1 MNTNPQIYKTV
12 GSLIFHKYEQLHS
25 TSFRCKEIVKH
36 QDTDYAFFSSITNNN
51 RLSQLSTISIS
62 NDNMCLMIDNKSCYS
77 NRLYY
82 HSIVRHIFINRGTFY
97 ANDVYTL
104 SDYIVN
110 FPFNLILANR
120 MLSTI
125 YLQYQLLLESGY
137 SISYIDPEDIL
148 VICIQEEGRED
159 GILFFFSNYEKIYK
173 INITMKGGN
182 SDSNDSIQVIHCY
195 EHDNLFLPPELIENI
210 DIPFTC
216 HKSSWFYSLAC
227 LVLYCL
233 NPDKINDG
241 FRILCSSCE
250 NSNSKHD
257 YMINQLSEYNGTK
270 LYYTLLYCLS
280 KEPCNRE
287 FILF

>member
-1 MNTNPQIYKTV
+1 MNTNPQIYKTI

-25 TSFRCKEIVKH
+25 TSFRCNEIIEY

-51 RLSQLSTISIS
+51 NSLSQLSTISIS
-62 NDNMCLMIDNKSCYS
+62 NDNMCLIIDNKSCYS

-82 HSIVRHIFINRGTFY
+82 HNIVRHIFMNTGTFY
-97 ANDVYTL
+97 ANDVYNL
-104 SDYIVN
+104 SEYIIK

-120 MLSTI
+120 LLSTI
-125 YLQYQLLLESGY
+125 YLQHQLLLESGY

-148 VICIQEEGRED
+148 VICTQEEGDD
-159 GILFFFSNYEKIYK
+159 GTLFFFSNYEKIYK
-173 INITMKGGN
+173 INTNMEGGEC
-182 SDSNDSIQVIHCY
+182 DSNDSIRVIHFY
-195 EHDNLFLPPELIENI
+195 DHDNLFLPPELIENI

-227 LVLYCL
+227 VVLYCL

-241 FRILCSSCE
+241 FGMDRNSCE
-250 NSNSKHD
+250 NTISKHD
-257 YMINQLSEYNGTK
+257 YMINQLCEYNGTK

>member
-1 MNTNPQIYKTV
+1 MNTNVQIYKKI
-12 GSLIFHKYEQLHS
+12 GSLVFYKYEHAHAI
-25 TSFRCKEIVKH
+25 SFKCTGLVESQEI
-36 QDTDYAFFSSITNNN
+36 DYSFLYGIMNNN
-51 RLSQLSTISIS
+51 NLSQLSNISIL
-62 NDNMCLMIDNKSCYS
+62 NDNMCLIIDDKSCCS
-77 NRLYY
+77 NYLYY
-82 HSIVRHIFINRGTFY
+82 NHIVRHIFINGGTFY

-104 SDYIVN
+104 SDYIIK

-125 YLQYQLLLESGY
+125 YLQHQLLLESGY
-137 SISYIDPEDIL
+137 SISYVDPEDIL
-148 VICIQEEGRED
+148 VICSQEEGRDD

-173 INITMKGGN
+173 INMTIEGGN
-182 SDSNDSIQVIHCY
+182 SDSNDSIQVFHFY

-227 LVLYCL
+227 VVLYCL

-241 FRILCSSCE
+241 FRILCNSCE
-250 NSNSKHD
+250 SSNSKHD